1 MATSRIVEND
11 LFIPDNTTRVTS
23 VCVVE
28 GGRLAIGSSD
38 TMVQVWKTNDDFR
51 RTINLQ
57 RSLKGHT
64 ASISHVC
71 TLPKGLLASASE
83 DNTVRIWDANGEC
96 LHVLEHTNVVTSI
109 CAIDGMHLVSACWD
123 YTTNNCLL
131 LWNFETGKLVNML
144 NGHTGFVMSVCSL
157 GDGHIASGSLD
168 YTVRVWDSVS
178 GVCLRV
184 LEGHID
190 YVTSVCSLGDGLL
203 ASASG
208 DKTVRVWNAGSGEC
222 LQVLEGHIEGV
233 TSVCGVSNLLLV
245 STSLDKTVRVWNP
258 RNGALQQVIHPAVF
272 AFPWWMEKVF
282 NLFHGHLAFICSDN
296 TVRFWE
302 LYNEDFPIA
311 TGGYRTKRK
320 TMKKPYKKKK
330 GKSRTRKCLP

>member
-1 MATSRIVEND
+1 METLGIVENN
-11 LFIPDNTTRVTS
+11 LVIPGNTTTVTS
-23 VCVVE
+23 VCVLE
-28 GGRLAIGSSD
+28 EGRLAIGSSD

-51 RTINLQ
+51 TTINLQ

-64 ASISHVC
+64 ARVSHLC
-71 TLPKGLLASASE
+71 MLSKGLLASASD

-109 CAIDGMHLVSACWD
+109 CAINDMHLVSACWEYD
-123 YTTNNCLL
+123 TDNCLL
-131 LWNFETGKLVNML
+131 LWNFETGELVKIL

-168 YTVRVWDSVS
+168 HTVRVWDSS
-178 GVCLRV
+178 GVCLLL
-184 LEGHID
+184 LEGHAS

-208 DKTVRVWNAGSGEC
+208 DTTVRVWNAGSGEC
-222 LQVLEGHIEGV
+222 MHVLEGHTARV

-245 STSLDKTVRVWNP
+245 STSLDKTVWVWDA
-258 RNGALQQVIHPAVF
+258 RNGAPIQVINPEFVG
-272 AFPWWMEKVF
+272 FPWWMQQVF
-282 NLFHGHLAFICSDN
+282 NLFNGHLAFICSDN

-302 LYNEDFPIA
+302 LYQQGFPIA

-320 TMKKPYKKKK
+320 RMKKPYKKKK
-330 GKSRTRKCLP
+330 GKSRTRKRLT